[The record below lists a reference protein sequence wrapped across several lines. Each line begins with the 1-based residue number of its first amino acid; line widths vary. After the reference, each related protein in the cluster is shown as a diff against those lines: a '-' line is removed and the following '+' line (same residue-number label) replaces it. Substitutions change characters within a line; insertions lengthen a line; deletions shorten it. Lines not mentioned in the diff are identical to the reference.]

1 MKSTAVRSLSLR
13 LLDLKFIRFG
23 ARYTESIYRSGLFPQ
38 VLFLPLSP
46 LLSIISSLFSCS
58 LLFLPFSLIPPL
70 SSLLPSF
77 SPFSL
82 LSSLLSSVFSL
93 LLLSFYLVFLL
104 IISFLYLFSF
114 LFSSSLPLCFSSSPL
129 SLRLPSA
136 LCSLL
141 SSYSYF

>member
-1 MKSTAVRSLSLR
+1 MYRIYLWVGSLSPSSLSS
-13 LLDLKFIRFG
+13 F
-23 ARYTESIYRSGLFPQ
+23 
-38 VLFLPLSP
+38 LSP
-46 LLSIISSLFSCS
+46 LLSVVSSLFSCS

-93 LLLSFYLVFLL
+93 LLLSLYLVFLL